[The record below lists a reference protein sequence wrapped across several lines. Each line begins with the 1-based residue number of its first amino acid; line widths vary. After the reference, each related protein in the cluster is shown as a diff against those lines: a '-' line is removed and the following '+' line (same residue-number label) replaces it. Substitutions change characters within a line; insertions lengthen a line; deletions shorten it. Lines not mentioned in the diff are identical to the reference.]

1 MQNGMRLDFSH
12 GQIKSLGD
20 VHKKDQYPLRKKDYF
35 DIARSWNQAKKE
47 NIFGENWPNRKIID

>member
-1 MQNGMRLDFSH
+1 MRLDFSH